1 MNRAVRALTW
11 MFVVVGPVWAQTG
24 DATAPS
30 TAKPGAIPVQFEAPV
45 RLTAGE
51 TQIQTEPPGYASP
64 CWTDTDADGRA
75 DLVVG
80 QFADG
85 KVKVYRNLGNGKFAE
100 GTWLRT
106 KDGEV
111 AELPGVW

>member
-1 MNRAVRALTW
+1 
-11 MFVVVGPVWAQTG
+11 MFVIVGPVWAQAR
-24 DATAPS
+24 DATAPRS
-30 TAKPGAIPVQFEAPV
+30 AKPDTAASQFEAPV
-45 RLTAGE
+45 RLTAGD
-51 TQIQTEPPGYASP
+51 TPIRTEAPGYASP
-64 CWTDTDADGRA
+64 CWADTNADGRA

-85 KVKVYRNLGNGKFAE
+85 KVMVYRNLGNGQFAA
-100 GTWLRT
+100 GAWLCT